1 MLLVLRRARVARIV
15 DEASLACCKRVV
27 VRREG
32 AGSSFLGSPPAK
44 RDSGETLAFPAAAGS
59 ASQIVLCGRMPRATV
74 AGASARSAAKPVTE
88 LKNYDIV
95 SAASGARTGCNAA
108 AGNEAAA
115 R

>member
-1 MLLVLRRARVARIV
+1 MARIV

-59 ASQIVLCGRMPRATV
+59 ALYFSQVHGCLAQPWRAPGVPERRKTRHL
-74 AGASARSAAKPVTE
+74 AEK
-88 LKNYDIV
+88 L
-95 SAASGARTGCNAA
+95 
-108 AGNEAAA
+108 
-115 R
+115 

>member
-1 MLLVLRRARVARIV
+1 MARIV

-44 RDSGETLAFPAAAGS
+44 RDSGETLAFPAAAGVCVAES
-59 ASQIVLCGRMPRATV
+59 SGARVPRATV
-74 AGASARSAAKPVTE
+74 AGSS
-88 LKNYDIV
+88 LW
-95 SAASGARTGCNAA
+95 
-108 AGNEAAA
+108 EAARKTRQAKFVTFCGRRRVVRQHDAPLQQLMRRAA